1 MPFSFNPT
9 AQAGGTQEGGN
20 PSAVGVAPQNSPDIS
35 INDAPSVPDT
45 PFLFLQQ
52 RGTGTISMNAYLQM
66 LLVLI
71 CVLTVVSSI
80 TLFAYGMYLS
90 SSIESKKEQLAAQEA
105 SFKEYPF
112 DDMRKLSDKV
122 NLVGLLL
129 KDYISIRSPLKL
141 LEDVV
146 ENKAYFDNFSL
157 AKEKKGGYI
166 ASFNIVT
173 SEYEPLIQQL
183 EALKLTQYTKIAPQ
197 PKTEK
202 LIDNKKQ
209 TLMIRVTT
217 PIIVQGVLPDEVVFL
232 SSSTASPR
240 KEETSLVSEEG
251 ATSASS
257 SQQ

>member
-112 DDMRKLSDKV
+112 KDMERLSTRIT
-122 NLVGLLL
+122 LVDQLL
-129 KDYISIRSPLKL
+129 KEYISIRSPLKL

-146 ENKAYFDNFSL
+146 EDTAYFDKFL
-157 AKEKKGGYI
+157 LTREKKIGYS
-166 ASFNIVT
+166 ASFLVITNNYQ
-173 SEYEPLIQQL
+173 SLIQQL

-197 PKTEK
+197 PQADSFAEE
-202 LIDNKKQ
+202 KKQ
-209 TLMIRVTT
+209 QYLTVKVTT

-232 SSSTASPR
+232 STQDGKVTAPATDAQVEQSAT
-240 KEETSLVSEEG
+240 TS
-251 ATSASS
+251 
-257 SQQ
+257 QP